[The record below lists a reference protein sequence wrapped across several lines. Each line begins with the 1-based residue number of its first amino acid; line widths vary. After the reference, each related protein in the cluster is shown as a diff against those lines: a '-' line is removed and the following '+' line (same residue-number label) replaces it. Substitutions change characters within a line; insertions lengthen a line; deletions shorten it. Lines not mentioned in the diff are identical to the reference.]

1 MKNSVKVFA
10 LLLMLFGL
18 TSMSQAQSTQKMGYI
33 DFNILLA
40 GMPGIDSVK
49 IKLQNYQQ
57 VLSDQMDAMK
67 AEFEN
72 KYLDYQ
78 SQSATL
84 SDLIRQTKEKE
95 LTDLQGRIEAFQ
107 STAQQD
113 LQAKQAELL
122 QPFIEKAKTAVKEVA
137 TEHKYTFVFNS
148 IEDVVLYADPADDLM
163 PLVKKKLG
171 MQ

>member
-57 VLSDQMDAMK
+57 VLTDQMDAMK

-113 LQAKQAELL
+113 LQTKQAELL
-122 QPFIEKAKTAVKEVA
+122 QPFIEKAKAAVKEVA
-137 TEHKYTFVFNS
+137 TENKYTFVFNS